1 MTIISS
7 RLQAVRERI
16 ERAARAAGRDPS
28 GIRLLAVS
36 KTFSPAAI
44 REAFQGGQHA
54 FGENYM
60 QEAIQKMEALRDLPM
75 EWHYIGP
82 IQSNKSKAIAE
93 HFQWVHSVDRLKVA
107 ERLSAA
113 RPSGIPPL
121 DICIQV
127 NVSDEST
134 KSGIPPGQAL
144 DLAKEVKVLP
154 RLRLRGLMAI
164 PEATEDRAVQ
174 HERFSQLRRLKE
186 RISSEGIDLDTL
198 SMGMTDDLEAAID
211 EGATLIRVGRGIF
224 GERER
229 S

>member
-1 MTIISS
+1 M
-7 RLQAVRERI
+7 QAVRERI

-60 QEAIQKMEALRDLPM
+60 QEAIQKMDALVDLPV

-82 IQSNKSKAIAE
+82 IQSNKTKPLAE
-93 HFQWVHSVDRLKVA
+93 RFQWVHSIDRLRIA

-113 RPSGIPPL
+113 RPADLPPL

-134 KSGIPPGQAL
+134 KSGITPGQAL
-144 DLAKEVKVLP
+144 ELASQVKALP
-154 RLRLRGLMAI
+154 RLRLRGLMTI
-164 PEATEDRAVQ
+164 PEPTDDRALQ
-174 HERFSQLRRLKE
+174 LERFAQLRRLKE
-186 RISSEGIDLDTL
+186 RIASAGIALDTL
-198 SMGMTDDLEAAID
+198 SMGMTDDLEAALE

-229 S
+229 R

>member
-1 MTIISS
+1 M
-7 RLQAVRERI
+7 QAVRERI

-60 QEAIQKMEALRDLPM
+60 QEAIQKMDALVDLPV

-82 IQSNKSKAIAE
+82 IQSNKTKPLAE
-93 HFQWVHSVDRLKVA
+93 RFQWVHSIDRLRIA

-113 RPSGIPPL
+113 RPADLPPL

-134 KSGIPPGQAL
+134 KSGITPGQAL
-144 DLAKEVKVLP
+144 ELASQVKALP
-154 RLRLRGLMAI
+154 RLRLRGLMTI
-164 PEATEDRAVQ
+164 PEPTDDRALQ
-174 HERFSQLRRLKE
+174 LERFAQLRRLKE
-186 RISSEGIDLDTL
+186 RIASAGIALDTL
-198 SMGMTDDLEAAID
+198 SMGMTDDLEAAIE

-229 S
+229 R